1 MKRVAKP
8 EGKFNVVLEDA
19 PLPAVGSHDVRV
31 RNVRSLISRGSE
43 LWRRYIRPEAVDP
56 QIMGYSV
63 AGVVDAVGAEVE
75 GFAPGR
81 SGSGVSGPHAQFVV
95 QDSRVASA
103 VRGSARSCLSRM
115 GWTSSRPRSGR

>member
-19 PLPAVGSHDVRV
+19 PVPAVGPHDVRV

-63 AGVVDAVGAEVE
+63 AGVVDAVGTEVE
-75 GFAPGR
+75 GFAPG
-81 SGSGVSGPHAQFVV
+81 
-95 QDSRVASA
+95 DRVGRLVANPVIVMWPRPAAPSPL
-103 VRGSARSCLSRM
+103 GRM
-115 GWTSSRPRSGR
+115 TGMMRPG

>member
-19 PLPAVGSHDVRV
+19 PVPAVGPHDVRV

-63 AGVVDAVGAEVE
+63 AGVVDAVGAEVDRVRTRAT
-75 GFAPGR
+75 GWGCSGR
-81 SGSGVSGPHAQFVV
+81 TRSSWCRTAGLPRCP
-95 QDSRVASA
+95 RV
-103 VRGSARSCLSRM
+103 RRSCASRTR
-115 GWTSSRPRSGR
+115 WTSSRRRSGR

>member
-19 PLPAVGSHDVRV
+19 PVPAVGPHDVRV

-63 AGVVDAVGAEVE
+63 AGVVDAVGVEVE
-75 GFAPGR
+75 GFTPATGWGFRGR
-81 SGSGVSGPHAQFVV
+81 TRSSWCRTAGLP
-95 QDSRVASA
+95 RRPK
-103 VRGSARSCLSRM
+103 VRRSCAFRTR
-115 GWTSSRPRSGR
+115 WTSSRRRSGR

>member
-8 EGKFNVVLEDA
+8 EGKFNVVVEDA
-19 PLPAVGSHDVRV
+19 PTPAVGSHEVRV

-63 AGVVDAVGAEVE
+63 GGVVDAVGAEVE
-75 GFAPGR
+75 GVRAGR
-81 SGSGVSGPHAQFVV
+81 PSRGVRAACAICGAGQP
-95 QDSRVASA
+95 D
-103 VRGSARSCLSRM
+103 CL
-115 GWTSSRPRSGR
+115 TF